1 MGLFDFGK
9 KMVKGYDKVKT
20 KEKMTYDEL
29 YDAIKDATFEA
40 GEPFITG
47 EGFMRCIQ
55 FPPTGKYK
63 LQVAIAG
70 KTITVAKIYNGLG
83 GLAQESVGDVLTDG
97 WYTGV
102 NKENREQNE
111 MSWKV
116 AEVIKTKLQE
126 KGLAD

>member
-1 MGLFDFGK
+1 MGLFDFAK
-9 KMVKGYDKVKT
+9 KMTKGYDKVKT

-29 YDAIKDATFEA
+29 YEVIKTGTFEA

-63 LQVAIAG
+63 LQVAITG

-83 GLAQESVGDVLTDG
+83 GLASETVGDVVTDG
-97 WYTGV
+97 WYTGL
-102 NKENREQNE
+102 NEENLEQNE
-111 MSWKV
+111 MTWKV
-116 AEVIKTKLQE
+116 AEVIKTMLQD
-126 KGLAD
+126 KGLAE